1 MLANRRLPR
10 QLNSVAACGP
20 FSIVAPTH
28 SYRNSLHCLSEVV
41 RKEGFFALYRGLSAS
56 YLGGVET
63 AIQFMLYEKL
73 KAMRAPPAQATTSSN
88 FTNWR
93 GAEPPAVELRMRCA

>member
-1 MLANRRLPR
+1 
-10 QLNSVAACGP
+10 
-20 FSIVAPTH
+20 
-28 SYRNSLHCLSEVV
+28 LSEVV

-73 KAMRAPPAQATTSSN
+73 KAMRASPAQTTTSRS
-88 FTNWR
+88 FTDWR
-93 GAEPPAVELRMRCA
+93 GTKLSTYG